1 MAKRILIVDDEAEL
15 VKAVQV
21 RLEANGYEVETA
33 YDGQE
38 AMDKIN
44 NMKPDL
50 ILLDIVMPVM
60 NGYEVS
66 KKLKSNPDTKE
77 IPIIIFSASQRR
89 NLEEECRELG
99 VTDFIAKPF
108 RTQDLLN
115 TVNNFFKTEE

>member
-89 NLEEECRELG
+89 NLEKECRELG